1 MEDKEKILVF
11 SRDKFFRE
19 GFYKTSMD
27 ELARELK
34 MSKKTIYKY
43 YPSKENLIE
52 EVVDNLTKEY
62 SQKISQ
68 VLERNIDA
76 VSKIQEL
83 LGILS
88 SLFLK
93 ISDQWL
99 KDMQYHTPHLWEK
112 IDTFRTRMM
121 YNNIGKIFLQGE
133 KEGLFEERPVELL
146 LVIFISSLRAI
157 VNPDF
162 LLNNKFSHTEAV
174 EQAFHILLNGILTD
188 KGAKTF
194 NNSKSRINR

>member
-1 MEDKEKILVF
+1 MEDKEKILF
-11 SRDKFFRE
+11 YAREKFFKE

-43 YPSKENLIE
+43 YPSKDGLIE
-52 EVVDNLTKEY
+52 EVVDNMMREN
-62 SQKISQ
+62 SEKILQ
-68 VLERNIDA
+68 VIGKDMDA

-93 ISDQWL
+93 ISDNWL
-99 KDMQYHTPHLWEK
+99 KDMQYHTPHLWRK
-112 IDTFRTRMM
+112 IDDFRTRIM
-121 YNNIGKIFLQGE
+121 YNNIGKILEQG
-133 KEGLFEERPVELL
+133 KREGIFEDRPVELL
-146 LVIFISSLRAI
+146 LVIFSSSLRAI

-162 LLNNKFSHTEAV
+162 LLNSKFSHNEAL
-174 EQAFHILLNGILTD
+174 EQAFHILLHGILTD
-188 KGAKTF
+188 KGARTF
-194 NNSKSRINR
+194 NNTKKAG